1 MDRHTVVKQDCIG
14 EVQSMTAQIDA
25 ILNRKE
31 TYLDPDHAIQPT
43 TGLNLWE
50 RYDNMS
56 ARIVREFP
64 EYAPSIPARKQPPDS
79 EQSLDREDLK
89 SFARD
94 ITALLSLLSSR
105 TR

>member
-14 EVQSMTAQIDA
+14 EVQSMKAQIDA

-56 ARIVREFP
+56 VRIVREFP
-64 EYAPSIPARKQPPDS
+64 ELAPSIPTRKHPADS
-79 EQSLDREDLK
+79 EQSLGREDLK

-94 ITALLSLLSSR
+94 IAVLLNLLSNR
-105 TR
+105 TQ